1 MIFAQLPMPSA
12 EGGAEMDILDLLLQ
26 PEAILTMVVVFGT
39 AWLFNRM
46 ARVVLTRLSEKFTDQ
61 RLALL
66 RFAPIISIAT
76 WTAAI
81 AIVVKAVFQA
91 DQKTIAALVG
101 ASVFA
106 IGFAAQD
113 LFKNFL
119 GGLTI
124 LFDRPFQ
131 VGDKVEISPYYGE
144 IVSIG
149 LRSTKLVTND
159 DNLVT
164 VPNSKLLDTSVS
176 NGNAGALDFQV
187 VTDIYLPAHTDVYEA
202 EAIAWQ
208 AAATSPYA
216 YLDKPIAVRVGDA
229 YQMRPVTR
237 VRIKAYVLD
246 IRLETL
252 FQSDISK
259 RAKRAFMQAGLLPE
273 TFGMDT
279 DPEELS
285 GHMDV
290 KDTALG

>member
-1 MIFAQLPMPSA
+1 MVAATCFIF
-12 EGGAEMDILDLLLQ
+12 
-26 PEAILTMVVVFGT
+26 
-39 AWLFNRM
+39 
-46 ARVVLTRLSEKFTDQ
+46 
-61 RLALL
+61 
-66 RFAPIISIAT
+66 PIR
-76 WTAAI
+76 
-81 AIVVKAVFQA
+81 
-91 DQKTIAALVG
+91 VG

-187 VTDIYLPAHTDVYEA
+187 VTDVFLPAHTDVYRA
-202 EAIAWQ
+202 ESIAWQ
-208 AAATSPYA
+208 AAATSPYTF
-216 YLDKPIAVRVGDA
+216 LDKPIAVRVGDTLD
-229 YQMRPVTR
+229 QRPVTR
-237 VRIKAYVLD
+237 VR
-246 IRLETL
+246 RGPRSRTL
-252 FQSDISK
+252 
-259 RAKRAFMQAGLLPE
+259 
-273 TFGMDT
+273 
-279 DPEELS
+279 
-285 GHMDV
+285 
-290 KDTALG
+290 